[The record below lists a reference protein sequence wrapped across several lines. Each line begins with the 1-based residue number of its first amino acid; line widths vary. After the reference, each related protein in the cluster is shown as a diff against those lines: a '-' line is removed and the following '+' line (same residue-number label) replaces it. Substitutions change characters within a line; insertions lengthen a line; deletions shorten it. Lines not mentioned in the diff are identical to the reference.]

1 MTSGAVPTAEQPG
14 AGQVVP
20 RGFGAALTPE
30 YLLLAPTYCV
40 HTKRECLSLLVH
52 TTRKYCT
59 LKTYPIFV
67 TAVAPQSPFLCAN
80 RSPILYDFR
89 GSAIATREAWTI
101 SLGKKIHIG
110 ETTRN
115 DEWQDVSNQAAGHF
129 NRQNW
134 HSRQNM
140 AIPRRQKSH
149 KILGWKLFSFRARH
163 SKPAWM
169 NERFSSI
176 IFAEVVKR
184 KILQCVW
191 SLAHT

>member
-149 KILGWKLFSFRARH
+149 KILGWKLFLSVLGILN
-163 SKPAWM
+163 PPEWM
-169 NERFSSI
+169 NAF
-176 IFAEVVKR
+176 
-184 KILQCVW
+184 
-191 SLAHT
+191 HP